1 LAAAPVARSGR
12 RAPYDAALPGP
23 EPRVSRP
30 STFAALQHRNFR
42 LLWIGQIIS
51 LCGSMMQSTAILWH
65 VTLLVAADDKPL
77 ALAMVGLSRVVPIVV
92 FSLVGGVVADALDRR
107 RLMLATQVLAT
118 LVASLLAYV
127 TFRGLSS
134 PLPIYV
140 LAGLSS
146 AVNAFD
152 APARQALLPS
162 LVPRAILPNA
172 LSLYSTMFQV
182 AAVAGPALGGLMLEA
197 APNDP
202 TGPGWVYAA
211 NALSFLAVI
220 VSLLMM
226 RDLPSRAGGER
237 KPVRMGSA
245 MEGLRFVFREP
256 LIRSTMLLDF
266 FATFFASALA
276 LLPIFAQDIL
286 HVGES
291 GYGLLASAQAVGAF
305 VAGLAMARFEPAI
318 RRRGPVL
325 LWSVAAYGLTTI
337 GFGLSPTFLLAFLC
351 LALSGAADTVS
362 MVLRNIIRQ
371 TRTPDE
377 LRGRM
382 TSVNMIFFMGG
393 PQLGEVEAGLVAK
406 AVGAVW
412 SVVSGGLGCLA
423 ATGWIAKATPALRR
437 YGRDEEP
444 ITPELAQ
451 KAVSQQP
458 EPANPAG

>member
-1 LAAAPVARSGR
+1 VS
-12 RAPYDAALPGP
+12 
-23 EPRVSRP
+23 SRP
-30 STFAALQHRNFR
+30 STFAALRHRNFR
-42 LLWIGQIIS
+42 LLWIGQIVS

-65 VTLLVAADDKPL
+65 VTLLVSAENKAL
-77 ALAMVGLSRVVPIVV
+77 ALALVGLSRVVPIVA

-107 RLMLATQVLAT
+107 RLMLATQTVAT
-118 LVASLLAYV
+118 LVAALLAWL

-162 LVPRAILPNA
+162 LVPRAVLPNA

-182 AAVAGPALGGLMLEA
+182 ASVAGPALAGLMLA
-197 APNDP
+197 ATPNDA

-211 NALSFLAVI
+211 NAVSFLAVI

-226 RDLPSRAGGER
+226 RDLPQRAGGER
-237 KPVRMGSA
+237 KPVRVGSA

-266 FATFFASALA
+266 FATFFASATA

-286 HVGES
+286 HVGER
-291 GYGLLASAQAVGAF
+291 GYGLLSSAQAVGAF
-305 VAGLAMARFEPAI
+305 VAGIAMAHFEPVI

-325 LWSVAAYGLTTI
+325 LWSVAAYGVSTI
-337 GFGLSPTFLLAFLC
+337 AFGIAPTFVLAFVC

-393 PQLGEVEAGLVAK
+393 PQLGETEAGLVAK
-406 AVGAVW
+406 AFGAVW
-412 SVVSGGLGCLA
+412 SVVSGGIGCLI
-423 ATGWIAKATPALRR
+423 ATAWVAKATPALRT

>member
-1 LAAAPVARSGR
+1 VS
-12 RAPYDAALPGP
+12 
-23 EPRVSRP
+23 SRP
-30 STFAALQHRNFR
+30 STFAALRHRNFR
-42 LLWIGQIIS
+42 LLWIGQIVS

-65 VTLLVAADDKPL
+65 VTLLVSAENKAL
-77 ALAMVGLSRVVPIVV
+77 ALALVGLSRVVPIVA

-107 RLMLATQVLAT
+107 RLMLATQTVAT
-118 LVASLLAYV
+118 LVAALLAWL

-162 LVPRAILPNA
+162 LVPRAVLPNA

-182 AAVAGPALGGLMLEA
+182 ASVAGPALAGLMLA
-197 APNDP
+197 ATPNDA

-211 NALSFLAVI
+211 NAVSFLAVI

-226 RDLPSRAGGER
+226 RDLPQRAGGER
-237 KPVRMGSA
+237 KPVRVGSA

-266 FATFFASALA
+266 FATFFASATA

-286 HVGES
+286 HVGER
-291 GYGLLASAQAVGAF
+291 GYGLLSSAQAVGAF
-305 VAGLAMARFEPAI
+305 VAGIAMAHFEPVI

-325 LWSVAAYGLTTI
+325 LWSVAAYGVSTI
-337 GFGLSPTFLLAFLC
+337 AFGIAPTFVLAFVC

-393 PQLGEVEAGLVAK
+393 PQLGETEAGLVAK
-406 AVGAVW
+406 AFGAVW
-412 SVVSGGLGCLA
+412 SVVSGGIGCL
-423 ATGWIAKATPALRR
+423 IAVAWVAKDTPALRR